1 MWEAHKQRSDEA
13 EDCSISP
20 FCVHKKFPI
29 GMFGQV
35 RKDGKKSVVEKM
47 KKRCGRNEMVKKNE
61 VYNIC
66 PSRAEGGIA
75 IFFWVGLM
83 SWPCAVL
90 KRVSEWDWQWGQG
103 RWSSMKQIYPSIY
116 IYIYTITQSLFLFL
130 SSLQFL
136 AFFVD
141 TSCEEGVLAVSLACV
156 RTVCLE
162 SYRLI
167 CMHTYMCLSL
177 QTCTFPHTF
186 FLS

>member
-1 MWEAHKQRSDEA
+1 MHMHTHTHTHIHAHAHAHTQMHTHTHFVSVPFPSSCIAARMWEAHKQRSDEA

-75 IFFWVGLM
+75 IFF
-83 SWPCAVL
+83 
-90 KRVSEWDWQWGQG
+90 
-103 RWSSMKQIYPSIY
+103 
-116 IYIYTITQSLFLFL
+116 
-130 SSLQFL
+130 
-136 AFFVD
+136 
-141 TSCEEGVLAVSLACV
+141 
-156 RTVCLE
+156 
-162 SYRLI
+162 
-167 CMHTYMCLSL
+167 
-177 QTCTFPHTF
+177 
-186 FLS
+186 